1 MKPCIIKQPAGIGDV
16 FFCQKIARVMMN
28 REYQVIWPLR
38 PDIVWIRE
46 YIPNIYFPSVDD
58 VFPGKEIFDTA
69 AGFAIEETGAFISI
83 ATADLTHNDGKIM
96 SSKYSMLGIDFS
108 DWQDY
113 FHFDRNLDKENELYY
128 NVLGLTDDAE
138 FIFINNLY
146 NTDIKNSNLFSKNNF
161 DLPVVEL
168 KIIDGFTLFDWCKVL
183 ERAKKIHTIN
193 TSINYIIEVI
203 DTLYDEYVIYA
214 HDERNKSEIDYLFKK
229 PHTMLCK

>member
-28 REYQVIWPLR
+28 QEYQVIWPLR

-183 ERAKKIHTIN
+183 EKG
-193 TSINYIIEVI
+193 
-203 DTLYDEYVIYA
+203 
-214 HDERNKSEIDYLFKK
+214 
-229 PHTMLCK
+229 